1 MASSS
6 ARWEQPSKGPV
17 VSLCAHAGGVA
28 VLRAGALL
36 LLEDGG
42 AQATVAAE
50 HPAPAG
56 AVLAAKLGDAW
67 WVTCGES
74 SLVRVGKG
82 KPARFAEEHG
92 PIRAIAA
99 NEEAVAVAR
108 DAQIEIWSHAGKR
121 KWSAPC
127 APARA
132 VSFAGT
138 NLAILGEDGAL
149 SFVTLAKGEAKGAV
163 RLASTDPIEDW
174 RLARVDANHV
184 VLALGEW
191 LVLVNAVEHK
201 VVRRVRAAAKV
212 ETVCADADWIVAG
225 LDDGRVQ
232 VVHVATGE
240 PRLELAA
247 HAKTVRAVALTKTSL
262 YTAGAD
268 GRVKAWDRTGFE
280 AGARA
285 RAPVT
290 AIASRGTLVAAGD
303 RAGKVRVIDGGRE
316 VAVLPLGTSITAV
329 HVTRE
334 LAVVAVT
341 AQIVVRAEKPWRTP
355 KPIALRAPAT
365 AFASDDTYAFVA
377 HERGGVDVYD
387 LGKGELVTSYA
398 LSDAPI
404 TALCRLPGTL
414 LVVGTAST
422 DGRVFIVDVADAK
435 VVHRIEAHEDAFGVT
450 CLGTDARGRI
460 VASGSDDGT
469 VVLLDPTKGKLLAR
483 LRVRETPAAIAFE
496 SSGRRFGCTFADG
509 TAAVVT
515 LGKQALVEDLGL
527 RGASQVAWGTTPV
540 FGLADGR
547 VEPIAADA
555 S

>member
-6 ARWEQPSKGPV
+6 ARWEQPSKGAV
-17 VSLCAHAGGVA
+17 VSLAPFLGGVG
-28 VLRAGALL
+28 VLRDGALVL
-36 LLEDGG
+36 VDEQGTAAPEQAVAPG
-42 AQATVAAE
+42 ARVAAR
-50 HPAPAG
+50 
-56 AVLAAKLGDAW
+56 LGEAW
-67 WVTCGES
+67 WVAGAEGF
-74 SLVRVGKG
+74 LVRVGKG
-82 KPARFAEEHG
+82 KPARFADEDG
-92 PIRAIAA
+92 AIVAFAA
-99 NEEAVAVAR
+99 SEEAVGVAR
-108 DAQIEIWSHAGKR
+108 AGRVELWSHAGKR
-121 KWSAPC
+121 KWTASHGPVC
-127 APARA
+127 AMA
-132 VSFAGT
+132 FAGPH
-138 NLAILGEDGAL
+138 LALLGEDGSL
-149 SFVTLAKGEAKGAV
+149 SFLTLAKGEEKGVV
-163 RLASTDPIEDW
+163 RLASTDAVDTF

-191 LVLVNAVEHK
+191 LVLVNAQEHK

-212 ETVCADADWIVAG
+212 VSVAADADWIVAG
-225 LDDGRVQ
+225 LEDGRVQ
-232 VVHVATGE
+232 VVQVASGE

-247 HAKTVRAVALTKTSL
+247 HAPRGVRAVALAKTTL

-290 AIASRGTLVAAGD
+290 AIASRGSLVAVGD
-303 RAGKVRVIDGGRE
+303 RAGKVRVLEAGRE
-316 VAVLPLGTSITAV
+316 VATLPLGTAITAV

-334 LAVVAVT
+334 DAVVAVT
-341 AQIVVRAEKPWRTP
+341 TQIVVRADKPWKSPR
-355 KPIALRAPAT
+355 PIALRSSAT

-387 LGKGELVTSYA
+387 LGKGELVTSYE

-404 TALCRLPGTL
+404 TALCRLPGSL

-422 DGRVFIVDVADAK
+422 DGRVFVVDVSEAK

-450 CLGTDARGRI
+450 CLGTDGRGRI
-460 VASGSDDGT
+460 VASGSDDGS
-469 VVLLDPTKGKLLAR
+469 VALIDPAKGRLLAR
-483 LRVRETPAAIAFE
+483 LRVRETPAGIAFE
-496 SSGRRFGCTFADG
+496 ASGKRFGCTFADG

-527 RGASQVAWGTTPV
+527 KGASHVAWGTTPV

-547 VEPIAADA
+547 VEPIVAGA
-555 S
+555 

>member
-6 ARWEQPSKGPV
+6 ARWEQPVKGV
-17 VSLCAHAGGVA
+17 VSLFAFAGGVG
-28 VLRAGALL
+28 VLRDGALVVV
-36 LLEDGG
+36 DDHG
-42 AQATVAAE
+42 AAAAE
-50 HPAPAG
+50 QPAPPG
-56 AVLAAKLGDAW
+56 AHAVAKLGDAW
-67 WVTCGES
+67 WVANGDAA
-74 SLVRVGKG
+74 LVRVGKG
-82 KPARFAEEHG
+82 KPARFADEAG
-92 PIRAIAA
+92 AVAAIAV

-108 DAQIEIWSHAGKR
+108 DGRVELWSHAGKR
-121 KWSAPC
+121 KWAVACPSAV
-127 APARA
+127 ALA
-132 VSFAGT
+132 FAGIH
-138 NLAILGEDGAL
+138 LAALGEEGAL
-149 SFVTLAKGEAKGAV
+149 TFMTLAKGDVKGTV
-163 RLASTDPIEDW
+163 RLASTDPISDW
-174 RLARVDANHV
+174 RLARVDAKHV

-191 LVLVNAVEHK
+191 LVLVDAAEHK

-212 ETVCADADWIVAG
+212 TAVAADADWIVAG
-225 LDDGRVQ
+225 LEDGRVQ
-232 VVHVATGE
+232 VVQVATGE

-247 HAKTVRAVALTKTSL
+247 HAPKAIRAVSLTKTGL
-262 YTAGAD
+262 YTASVSGS
-268 GRVKAWDRTGFE
+268 VKAWDRTGFE

-303 RAGKVRVIDGGRE
+303 RAGKVRILESGRE
-316 VAVLPLGTSITAV
+316 VATLPLGTAITAV
-329 HVTRE
+329 HVTHE
-334 LAVVAVT
+334 QAVVAVT
-341 AQIVVRAEKPWRTP
+341 AQIVVRAEKPWKTP

-404 TALCRLPGTL
+404 TALCRLPGSL

-422 DGRVFIVDVADAK
+422 DGRVFVVDVAEAK
-435 VVHRIEAHEDAFGVT
+435 VLHRIEAHDEAFGVT
-450 CLGTDARGRI
+450 CLSTDARGRI
-460 VASGSDDGT
+460 VASGSDDGS
-469 VVLLDPTKGKLLAR
+469 VVLIDPAKGRVLAR

-496 SSGRRFGCTFADG
+496 STGRRFGCTFADG

-547 VEPIAADA
+547 VEPVAADA
-555 S
+555 